1 MNDSSTINDSY
12 IACLR
17 EIITWVNSVLDL
29 DQLLELIIDTATR
42 MMEVKASSLL
52 LLDEKTKKLYFK
64 IATGAKREEVRQYE
78 VNLGEGI
85 AGYVAEKGELLLIP
99 DVSKDSRWDKR
110 ISEYIGFQTTSI
122 ACVPMKLGN
131 KIIGVV
137 EIIDKEDGTPLQSE
151 DLNTLKVFGELAS
164 LAISNAR
171 KIDQV
176 RKENRNLRE
185 ELESRCQIIGESR
198 SLHEAISDAFKV
210 ANSKAST
217 LILGESGTGKELLA
231 RLIHQAGSRKSMPL
245 IVLNCA
251 ALPEPLLEAE
261 LFGYEK
267 GAFTGAM
274 NQKIGKFELADGGT
288 LFLDEISEM
297 SPGMQAKLLRILQ
310 EGVFYRVGGIT
321 PIQVDVRVISATNR
335 DIVREI
341 SEGRFREDL
350 YYRLNV
356 VQIHMPALRERKEDI
371 PLLANYYLNIFKQE
385 SGLSDLKISKKAME
399 KMMKYDWHGNV
410 RELRNAIER
419 AVVMGD
425 GQKIMPEDLP
435 FFDPKPAYP
444 GMEIGLN
451 MKDAM
456 DKFKKEFIALNL
468 KHTMGNRSNA
478 AEKMGIQRTYLSRL
492 ISQYNISNLKK
503 KYGSVQKIG
512 RVQTH

>member
-1 MNDSSTINDSY
+1 MNNSSTINYSH

-52 LLDEKTKKLYFK
+52 LLDKKTNKLHFK
-64 IATGAKREEVRQYE
+64 IATGAKREEVRRYE

-85 AGYVAEKGELLLIP
+85 AGYVAEKGKALLIP
-99 DVSKDSRWDKR
+99 DVSKDPRWDKR

-137 EIIDKEDGTPLQSE
+137 EIIDKEDGTPLEHE
-151 DLNTLKVFGELAS
+151 DLNILKVFGELAS

-171 KIDQV
+171 KIDKV
-176 RKENRNLRE
+176 RKENKNLRE
-185 ELESRCQIIGESR
+185 ELENRYQIIGESKV
-198 SLHEAISDAFKV
+198 LQKVISDALKV

-231 RLIHQAGSRKSMPL
+231 RLIHQAGSRKAMPL

-297 SPGMQAKLLRILQ
+297 SPGMQAKLLRVLQ
-310 EGVFYRVGGIT
+310 EEVFYRVGGIT
-321 PIQVDVRVISATNR
+321 PIQVDVRVISATNK
-335 DIVREI
+335 DIGHEI
-341 SEGRFREDL
+341 NEGRFREDL

-356 VQIHMPALRERKEDI
+356 VQIYMPALRERKEDI
-371 PLLANYYLNIFKQE
+371 PLLANYYMNIFKQE
-385 SGLSDLKISKKAME
+385 SGLPDLGISKKAME
-399 KMMKYDWHGNV
+399 KMMKYDWHGNI

-425 GQKIMPEDLP
+425 GQKIMPGDLP
-435 FFDPKPAYP
+435 FSDPKPMFP
-444 GMEIGLN
+444 GMEVGLSL
-451 MKDAM
+451 KDAM

-468 KHTMGNRSNA
+468 KHTGGNKSNA

-492 ISQYNISNLKK
+492 IAQHNISNFKK
-503 KYGSVQKIG
+503 KSGSIQKVG

>member
-1 MNDSSTINDSY
+1 
-12 IACLR
+12 
-17 EIITWVNSVLDL
+17 
-29 DQLLELIIDTATR
+29 
-42 MMEVKASSLL
+42 
-52 LLDEKTKKLYFK
+52 LDEKTKKLYFK
-64 IATGAKREEVRQYE
+64 VATGAKSDEVRQFE
-78 VNLGEGI
+78 INLGEGI
-85 AGYVAEKGELLLIP
+85 AGYVAKKGEPLLIP
-99 DVSKDSRWDKR
+99 DVSKDKRWDKR

-131 KIIGVV
+131 KTIGVV
-137 EIIDKEDGTPLQSE
+137 EIIDKEDGTPLQPD
-151 DLNTLKVFGELAS
+151 DLNILKVFGELAS

-185 ELESRCQIIGESR
+185 ELENRYQIIGESKI
-198 SLHEAISDAFKV
+198 LQTVISDALKV

-231 RLIHQAGSRKSMPL
+231 RLIHQAGSRKSMPM

-297 SPGMQAKLLRILQ
+297 SPGMQAKLLRVLQ
-310 EGVFYRVGGIT
+310 EEVFYRVGGIT

-335 DIVREI
+335 DIALEVA
-341 SEGRFREDL
+341 EGRFREDL

-356 VQIHMPALRERKEDI
+356 VQINMPALRERKEDI
-371 PLLANYYLNIFKQE
+371 PLLAEYYMNIFKQE
-385 SGLSDLKISKKAME
+385 SGLSDLKLSKKAMD
-399 KMMKYDWHGNV
+399 KMMTYDWHGNV
-410 RELRNAIER
+410 RELRNALER
-419 AVVMGD
+419 AVVMGN
-425 GQKIMPEDLP
+425 GQKIMPEDMP
-435 FFDPKPAYP
+435 FFDHKPGQP
-444 GMEIGLN
+444 GMDIGLSL
-451 MKDAM
+451 KDAM

-468 KHTMGNRSNA
+468 KHTGGNKSNA
-478 AEKMGIQRTYLSRL
+478 AKKMGIQRTYLSRL
-492 ISQYNISNLKK
+492 ISQYNLSNEMK
-503 KYGSVQKIG
+503 
-512 RVQTH
+512 

>member
-1 MNDSSTINDSY
+1 MNERSPINESP

-17 EIITWVNSVLDL
+17 EITTWVNSVLDL

-42 MMEVKASSLL
+42 MMEAKASSLL

-64 IATGAKREEVRQYE
+64 VATGAKSDEVRQFE
-78 VNLGEGI
+78 INLGEGI
-85 AGYVAEKGELLLIP
+85 AGYVAEKGEPLLIP
-99 DVSKDSRWDKR
+99 DVSKDKRWDKR

-122 ACVPMKLGN
+122 ACVPMKLGD
-131 KIIGVV
+131 KTIGVV
-137 EIIDKEDGTPLQSE
+137 EIIDKEDGTPLQPD
-151 DLNTLKVFGELAS
+151 DLNILKVFGELAS

-176 RKENRNLRE
+176 RTENRNLRE
-185 ELESRCQIIGESR
+185 ELESRYQIIGESKI
-198 SLHEAISDAFKV
+198 LQKVISDALKV

-231 RLIHQAGSRKSMPL
+231 RLIHQAGSRKAMPM

-274 NQKIGKFELADGGT
+274 SQKIGKFELADGGT

-297 SPGMQAKLLRILQ
+297 SPGMQAKLLRVLQ
-310 EGVFYRVGGIT
+310 EEVFYRVGGIT

-335 DIVREI
+335 DIIREV

-356 VQIHMPALRERKEDI
+356 VQINMPALRERKEDI
-371 PLLANYYLNIFKQE
+371 PLLANYYMNIFKQE

-399 KMMKYDWHGNV
+399 KMMTYDWHGNV
-410 RELRNAIER
+410 RELRNALER
-419 AVVMGD
+419 AVVMGN
-425 GQKIMPEDLP
+425 GQKIMPEDMP
-435 FFDPKPAYP
+435 FFDHKPGQP
-444 GMEIGLN
+444 GMEIGLSL
-451 MKDAM
+451 KDAM

-468 KHTMGNRSNA
+468 KHTGGNKSNA
-478 AEKMGIQRTYLSRL
+478 AKKMGIQRTYLSRL
-492 ISQYNISNLKK
+492 ISQYNLSNEMK
-503 KYGSVQKIG
+503 
-512 RVQTH
+512 